1 MENLT
6 LLFQIVV
13 STVIA
18 VSAVFSVLLVGVNAL
33 LNAKLG
39 PIREK
44 LAQHDIELKALKEGQ
59 VRLNGEL
66 KELKEGQVRFNG
78 ELRDIKS
85 KLDQLLAKTL

>member
-44 LAQHDIELKALKEGQ
+44 LAQHDIELK
-59 VRLNGEL
+59 EL
-66 KELKEGQVRFNG
+66 KAGQTRFDG